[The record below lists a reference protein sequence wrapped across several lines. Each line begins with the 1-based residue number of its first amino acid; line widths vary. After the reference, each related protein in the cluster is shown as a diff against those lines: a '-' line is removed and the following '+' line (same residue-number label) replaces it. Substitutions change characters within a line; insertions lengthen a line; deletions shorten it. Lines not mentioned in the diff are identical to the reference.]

1 MKIFW
6 ENILVPI
13 AIKKLNIDIWFGPD
27 FTIPKYLK
35 IPGVVTIHDLIFKK
49 FHDVLIH
56 RPSRE
61 LSSRVDYSIKKAHK
75 IIVPSRFTRDEVR
88 REFSVENNRIHVI
101 PEAADERFHK
111 IEDTGI
117 VSRVLELYGI
127 DFPYLLFVGETSK
140 RKNLFRLLHAFR
152 LLKNERKLEQRKLLI
167 VGKRTVDTGKIIK
180 EVNSLG
186 LSSDVAFTGY
196 VPDEDLPFLYC
207 GADIFVFPS
216 LYEGF
221 GIPPL
226 EAMGCLTPVAASNAT
241 SIPDVVGDACILF
254 DPLDVPDMAEK
265 IDQVINNRINVVDLK
280 KRAKITAE
288 KFSWEK
294 TARETLAV
302 FKCLYPHKATD
313 TES

>member
-1 MKIFW
+1 
-6 ENILVPI
+6 
-13 AIKKLNIDIWFGPD
+13 
-27 FTIPKYLK
+27 
-35 IPGVVTIHDLIFKK
+35 
-49 FHDVLIH
+49 
-56 RPSRE
+56 
-61 LSSRVDYSIKKAHK
+61 
-75 IIVPSRFTRDEVR
+75 
-88 REFSVENNRIHVI
+88 
-101 PEAADERFHK
+101 
-111 IEDTGI
+111 
-117 VSRVLELYGI
+117 
-127 DFPYLLFVGETSK
+127 
-140 RKNLFRLLHAFR
+140 
-152 LLKNERKLEQRKLLI
+152 LLI